1 MVFSIEGV
9 ATEPKS
15 FKRLKEYLQNPN
27 PSRDTDDYKLLSLSF

>member
-15 FKRLKEYLQNPN
+15 FKRHWWL
-27 PSRDTDDYKLLSLSF
+27 